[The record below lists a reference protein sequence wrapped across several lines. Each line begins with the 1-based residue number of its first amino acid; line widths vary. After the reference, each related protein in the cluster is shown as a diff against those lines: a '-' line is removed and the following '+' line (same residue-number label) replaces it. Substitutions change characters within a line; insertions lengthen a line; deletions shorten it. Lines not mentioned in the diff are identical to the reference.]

1 MSQPPARYDEY
12 LPSEKGAQRP
22 MQPMD
27 PYEPPTTT
35 GMAQAHT
42 QPTSYEPY
50 DDGNDP
56 YSVPARYPGGNDQ
69 HSKRHSGS
77 QQDGYPPYSPQS
89 SDPFG
94 ASSEPMYF
102 DDDKEG
108 ANGLLADNMVAM
120 DMMEQYESP
129 QKRQKDQVSEMQQ
142 RKRKRRGCGG
152 LTTRWMVF
160 AAFVLIILVAL
171 AWFFV
176 WPRWPNSILFQNAG
190 VITPYDSS
198 DPESKIYEAV
208 WQINLTVDNSENF
221 VPTHFKEFHLKLYD
235 GSTNV
240 KIGEG
245 STGSF
250 MIPGQTRDKIIPI
263 TVNVQYSAS
272 DAGDPTLKNLFY
284 CASLAQNET
293 ASQDTQLGIN
303 LLMYLEESISGIAWK
318 ETATIHPSIVACPK

>member
-1 MSQPPARYDEY
+1 
-12 LPSEKGAQRP
+12 
-22 MQPMD
+22 
-27 PYEPPTTT
+27 
-35 GMAQAHT
+35 
-42 QPTSYEPY
+42 
-50 DDGNDP
+50 
-56 YSVPARYPGGNDQ
+56 
-69 HSKRHSGS
+69 
-77 QQDGYPPYSPQS
+77 
-89 SDPFG
+89 
-94 ASSEPMYF
+94 
-102 DDDKEG
+102 
-108 ANGLLADNMVAM
+108 MVAM

>member
-1 MSQPPARYDEY
+1 MA
-12 LPSEKGAQRP
+12 
-22 MQPMD
+22 
-27 PYEPPTTT
+27 PT
-35 GMAQAHT
+35 HT
-42 QPTSYEPY
+42 QPTTYDPY
-50 DDGNDP
+50 DDADDP
-56 YSVPARYPGGNDQ
+56 YSVPARYPGGGNNDQ

-129 QKRQKDQVSEMQQ
+129 QKQQKDQLSEMQQ
-142 RKRKRRGCGG
+142 RKRKKRGCGG
-152 LTTRWMVF
+152 LRTRWMVF
-160 AAFVLIILVAL
+160 AAFVLIILIAL

-190 VITPYDSS
+190 VITPYDAS

-250 MIPGQTRDKIIPI
+250 MIPGKTRDKIIPI
-263 TVNVQYSAS
+263 TVDVQYSAS

-293 ASQDTQLGIN
+293 ASQETQRGIN
-303 LLMYLEESISGIAWK
+303 LLMYLEESINGIAWK